1 MSAHEHMSREHES
14 TEHLSN
20 DALLDMLYGLNSH
33 EPHLRECAVCAERFS
48 ELRRRR
54 EILASAVD
62 LSREV
67 SSDFLAAQR
76 RKIYARLAR
85 PGPKRLRWAPALA
98 PALAMICLVAVGMLV
113 YHPATPPTPKQH
125 GEVSDS
131 QLFSDAYSMDQSLE
145 PSAAAPIHAL
155 FEDGN

>member
-1 MSAHEHMSREHES
+1 MSAHEHLNH
-14 TEHLSN
+14 
-20 DALLDMLYGLNSH
+20 DALLNALYGLADEN
-33 EPHLRECAVCAERFS
+33 EPHLRECAICAQRFS
-48 ELRRRR
+48 ELQWKR
-54 EILASAVD
+54 ERLAAAAD
-62 LSREV
+62 LSTDV

-76 RKIYARLAR
+76 RKIYARLEQ
-85 PGPKRLRWAPALA
+85 PESKRLRWAPALVMA
-98 PALAMICLVAVGMLV
+98 CLVAVGMLV

>member
-1 MSAHEHMSREHES
+1 MSGRERLSREHLS
-14 TEHLSN
+14 PGHFSN
-20 DALLDMLYGLNSH
+20 DALLDMLYGLSDN
-33 EPHLRECAVCAERFS
+33 EPHLRECTICAERFS

-85 PGPKRLRWAPALA
+85 PEPKRLRWAPALA
-98 PALAMICLVAVGMLV
+98 MACLVAVGMLV

-145 PSAAAPIHAL
+145 PSAVAPIHAL

>member
-1 MSAHEHMSREHES
+1 MSAHEHMSREHQS

-20 DALLDMLYGLNSH
+20 DALLDMLYGLDGH
-33 EPHLRECAVCAERFS
+33 EPHLRECTICAERFS

-85 PGPKRLRWAPALA
+85 PEPKRLRWAPALA
-98 PALAMICLVAVGMLV
+98 MACLVAVGMLV
-113 YHPATPPTPKQH
+113 YHPSTPPTPQQH

-155 FEDGN
+155 FEGGN

>member
-1 MSAHEHMSREHES
+1 MSAHD
-14 TEHLSN
+14 HLN
-20 DALLDMLYGLNSH
+20 DDALLDALYGLGDDNQ
-33 EPHLRECAVCAERFS
+33 PHLRECAICARRFG
-48 ELRRRR
+48 EFQRKR
-54 EILASAVD
+54 ESLAGEADVSAH
-62 LSREV
+62 V

-85 PGPKRLRWAPALA
+85 PEPKRLRWAPALA
-98 PALAMICLVAVGMLV
+98 MACLVAVGMLV